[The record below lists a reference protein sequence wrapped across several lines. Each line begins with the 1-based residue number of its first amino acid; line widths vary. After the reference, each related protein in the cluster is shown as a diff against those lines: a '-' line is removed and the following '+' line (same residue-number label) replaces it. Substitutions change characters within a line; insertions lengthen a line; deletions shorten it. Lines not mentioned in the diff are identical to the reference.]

1 MNNKIKTIIAGLAFA
16 AFLGIVY
23 VGYTYLSSS
32 YQLNLNTNSTAPK
45 NLSQKSPLK
54 AAPDFTVTDEAGN
67 PVKLSDFRGKP
78 IVLNFWASWCPPCK
92 SEMPHFNKLY
102 SEKKDDVVFLMV
114 DYVDGERE
122 TTETGLQY
130 VRDQGFDFPIYF
142 DTEQEAAK
150 AYEVTSIPATFFIN
164 TDGKI
169 VTSFQGAI
177 DETSLNEDIQLI
189 LN

>member
-177 DETSLNEDIQLI
+177 TETSLNEDIQLI

>member
-1 MNNKIKTIIAGLAFA
+1 MNNKIKTLIGVIAFA
-16 AFLGIVY
+16 VFLGTAFW
-23 VGYTYLSSS
+23 GYTYLSNT
-32 YQLNLNTNSTAPK
+32 YKLNTNTIGS
-45 NLSQKSPLK
+45 SQKNVLR
-54 AAPDFTVTDEAGN
+54 AAPDFTVIDEAGN
-67 PVKLSDFRGKP
+67 SAKLSDFFGKP

-92 SEMPHFNKLY
+92 NEMPHFNKLY
-102 SEKKDDVVFLMV
+102 GEKKDEVVFLMV

-130 VRDQGFDFPIYF
+130 VREQGFDFPIYF
-142 DTEQEAAK
+142 DTKQEAAN

-164 TDGKI
+164 ADGKI

-189 LN
+189 MN

>member
-1 MNNKIKTIIAGLAFA
+1 MNNKIKTIIAGFAFV

-23 VGYTYLSSS
+23 FGYTYLSSS
-32 YQLNLNTNSTAPK
+32 YKVNPNTNSST
-45 NLSQKSPLK
+45 QKSVLK

-67 PVKLSDFRGKP
+67 AVKLSDFSGKP

-102 SEKKDDVVFLMV
+102 GDKKDEVVFLMV
-114 DYVDGERE
+114 DLTDGERE
-122 TTETGLQY
+122 TKETGLQY
-130 VRDQGFDFPIYF
+130 VREQGFDFPIYF
-142 DTEQEAAK
+142 DTKQEAVK

-164 TDGKI
+164 ADGKI
-169 VTSFQGAI
+169 VTSHQGAI
-177 DETSLNEDIQLI
+177 DETSLYEDIQLI

>member
-1 MNNKIKTIIAGLAFA
+1 MSSKIKTVIAIFTFV

-23 VGYTYLSSS
+23 FGYTYLSSS
-32 YQLNLNTNSTAPK
+32 YQQNSIANSTTQK
-45 NLSQKSPLK
+45 ILSQKSPLK
-54 AAPDFTVTDEAGN
+54 AAPDFTVIDEAGN

-92 SEMPHFNKLY
+92 SEMPHFNKIY
-102 SEKKDDVVFLMV
+102 GEKKDEIAFLMV

-130 VRDQGFDFPIYF
+130 VREQGFDFPVYF
-142 DTEQEAAK
+142 DTEQEAAY

-164 TDGKI
+164 ADGKI
-169 VTSFQGAI
+169 ATSFQGAI
-177 DETSLNEDIQLI
+177 DETSLNEGIQLI
-189 LN
+189 LD